1 MQLKSIKLILYN
13 ILAMSNE
20 SKVIKN
26 ISIIIPIYN
35 EESFL
40 NRQITQL
47 ISDLKHIHSIHYEIL
62 LIENGSTDNTL
73 ETAQLLAKN
82 HNSILVL
89 QLPDASYGLAIKE
102 GIKRATYNTL
112 VQFDID
118 LIDLEFLNKALI
130 EINQYDIVVGSKLH
144 KNSKDNRPLPR
155 ILLSKMINFL
165 IRTLLHYRGTDTHGI
180 KVYRKTKVFPLIK
193 IIKES
198 NHFFDTEILLQ
209 AQKAGLRIAELPI
222 NCAEM
227 RQTRFPTTLRIS
239 QAFKEFWYL
248 IIKYA

>member
-1 MQLKSIKLILYN
+1 
-13 ILAMSNE
+13 MSNE

-144 KNSKDNRPLPR
+144 KNSKEPAA
-155 ILLSKMINFL
+155 
-165 IRTLLHYRGTDTHGI
+165 Y
-180 KVYRKTKVFPLIK
+180 
-193 IIKES
+193 
-198 NHFFDTEILLQ
+198 FF
-209 AQKAGLRIAELPI
+209 K
-222 NCAEM
+222 
-227 RQTRFPTTLRIS
+227 S
-239 QAFKEFWYL
+239 
-248 IIKYA
+248 

>member
-1 MQLKSIKLILYN
+1 MSSIN
-13 ILAMSNE
+13 NQ
-20 SKVIKN
+20 N
-26 ISIIIPIYN
+26 ISIIIPIHN
-35 EESFL
+35 EERILENETHKIKNFL
-40 NRQITQL
+40 QQKN
-47 ISDLKHIHSIHYEIL
+47 KGAYEIIF
-62 LIENGSTDNTL
+62 IENGSSDKTYQIARKIARTNKHVQVFTVN
-73 ETAQLLAKN
+73 K
-82 HNSILVL
+82 
-89 QLPDASYGLAIKE
+89 PSYGKALKK
-102 GIKRATYNTL
+102 GMKSSRYNIL

-118 LIDLEFLNKALI
+118 LIDLEFLKKALI
-130 EINQYDIVVGSKLH
+130 EIGQNDIVVGSKLH
-144 KNSKDNRPLPR
+144 KNSIDNRPLPR

-193 IIKES
+193 MVKES

-209 AQKAGLRIAELPI
+209 AQKVGLRIAELPI

-248 IIKYA
+248 IKKYA